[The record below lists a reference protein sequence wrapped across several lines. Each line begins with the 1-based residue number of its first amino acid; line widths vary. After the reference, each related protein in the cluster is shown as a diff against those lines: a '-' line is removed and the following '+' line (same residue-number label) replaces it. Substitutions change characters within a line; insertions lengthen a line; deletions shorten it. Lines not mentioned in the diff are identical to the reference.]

1 MSCSV
6 AVLGEYIKHQ
16 LMTESDMKVFELMYE
31 QQPTRAL
38 TAKQLKWKENGEWL
52 GWVSRWLGGS
62 SDHADY
68 NRKA

>member
-1 MSCSV
+1 
-6 AVLGEYIKHQ
+6 
-16 LMTESDMKVFELMYE
+16 MKVFELMYE

>member
-1 MSCSV
+1 MPFV
-6 AVLGEYIKHQ
+6 GAYIKHQ
-16 LMTESDMKVFELMYE
+16 LMTETDMKLFELMYE

-38 TAKQLKWKENGEWL
+38 TAKQFEWKQNGEWL
-52 GWVSRWLGGS
+52 GWISRWLSGS